1 MNFLETNGVT
11 IHIDNGAMINFK
23 ALHEKNGAI
32 VGCTVTN
39 NSGKVNISR
48 GTLAIRGYRIEFT
61 QNEDVYDINSY
72 QTSDTSNY
80 LVIAKISVNQTQRS
94 SSLEFIVKRESSGL
108 TQNNIEEGSTGVFEY
123 PLVRFA
129 KSSNVITTF
138 TSLVSQIVLNDY
150 EVATDEEIKELLGIS

>member
-11 IHIDNGAMINFK
+11 IHVDNGATINFK

-32 VGCTVTN
+32 FGCSVTN

-108 TQNNIEEGSTGVFEY
+108 TQNNIE
-123 PLVRFA
+123 
-129 KSSNVITTF
+129 
-138 TSLVSQIVLNDY
+138 
-150 EVATDEEIKELLGIS
+150 